1 MNTSKIIYMKILI
14 ISEDNSI
21 FSDSVSKQHTF
32 LEYSSFVNELF
43 VIVLTSVEKNLNK
56 AKQMA
61 KNVWL
66 YKATANLK
74 LFRIIN
80 AIHLASFEVKAGGV
94 FQADLIVCE
103 DQYVSTIAGY
113 LISKKFKKPL
123 YIFLSEEN
131 ERKLFNPLGFKET
144 ALSKILWFIFK
155 KAECIKVTNLRSQ
168 EKLLK
173 KSSSLKVE
181 LIKPFIDFNLL
192 LSKSKTDTHED
203 ANEND
208 IIKSK
213 FPQLR
218 FTSTVFVDNIK
229 QLKISLSILEGLNKY
244 FPPTSLIILI
254 SNNLNIK
261 KVNNFIDKKFKN
273 FVYIEPINDDLINYI
288 SQSNAFWG
296 VSQGEKYEEILSKAC
311 ALGAKII
318 ALKSDISTKFIDDDA
333 TGYICPI
340 SSERDEVNYFVTKNL
355 FLMKNPIIG
364 LNFKV
369 NLPFTFKKQ
378 FNETE
383 EDYINK
389 LKDSF
394 KGCIEKFKI
403 DHAKYYG

>member
-1 MNTSKIIYMKILI
+1 MKILI

-21 FSDSVSKQHTF
+21 FSDSAIKQHTF

-43 VIVLTSVEKNLNK
+43 VIVLTSIEKNSNK
-56 AKQMA
+56 LKQLA

-66 YKATANLK
+66 YRATANLK
-74 LFRIIN
+74 IFRIIN

-123 YIFLSEEN
+123 YIFFSEEN
-131 ERKLFNPLGFKET
+131 ERKLFNPFGFKEIL
-144 ALSKILWFIFK
+144 LSKILWFIFK
-155 KAECIKVTNLRSQ
+155 KAECIKVTNLRAQ

-173 KSSSLKVE
+173 KSSILKVE
-181 LIKPFIDFNLL
+181 LIKPFVDFSSL
-192 LSKSKTDTHED
+192 LSKSKIVVQED
-203 ANEND
+203 SNEND
-208 IIKSK
+208 LIKSK

-218 FTSTVFVDNIK
+218 FTSVVFVDNIK

-244 FPPTSLIILI
+244 FPPTSLVIII
-254 SNNLNIK
+254 SNNLNLK
-261 KVNNFIDKKFKN
+261 KINNFIDKKFKT
-273 FVYIEPINDDLINYI
+273 FVYVESINDDLIKYLA
-288 SQSNAFWG
+288 QSNAFWG
-296 VSQGEKYEEILSKAC
+296 ISQGEKYEEILSKAC
-311 ALGAKII
+311 ALGSKII
-318 ALKSDISTKFIDDDA
+318 ALKSDISTKFIDDNA

-340 SSERDEVNYFVTKNL
+340 SSERDEINYFVTKNL
-355 FLMKNPIIG
+355 FLMKNPLIG

-378 FNETE
+378 FNDTE

-389 LKDSF
+389 LKESF
-394 KGCIEKFKI
+394 KVCIEKFKI
-403 DHAKYYG
+403 DHANYYG